1 MVEVIAIPVP
11 IPLPIGV
18 AAAIGII
25 RRTPPLTQPITRKNR
40 NYTLVGKIQQECQD
54 THKPTAQVFQKPE
67 RGMFLKIREEHWWTK
82 C

>member
-1 MVEVIAIPVP
+1 MVGVTAIPVP
-11 IPLPIGV
+11 ISLPFGV
-18 AAAIGII
+18 AAAIGVI

-40 NYTLVGKIQQECQD
+40 NRTLVGKVQQERQD